1 MIEERCLQVER
12 LEEPEERTNAEFRG
26 LQEDITEVTEIPEEA
41 KCRNY
46 QSRCLLKSRIARGLT
61 VAIAVL
67 LLIVLVLFGLLV
79 YRPPNKESQQQFPD
93 VDIPAPCGP
102 ACPSGWIGYKR
113 KCYFFSDEGRNWTSS
128 QNFCASYGSSLAII
142 ENEPEKVRT
151 TNTYGRRLS
160 RPENDGCCGILM
172 EGGVTVSLWLPPLA
186 FHTLRNSYRMTQ
198 LNPTPPE

>member
-142 ENEPEKVRT
+142 ENEPEKAFI
-151 TNTYGRRLS
+151 LS
-160 RPENDGCCGILM
+160 HFVVL
-172 EGGVTVSLWLPPLA
+172 
-186 FHTLRNSYRMTQ
+186 
-198 LNPTPPE
+198 